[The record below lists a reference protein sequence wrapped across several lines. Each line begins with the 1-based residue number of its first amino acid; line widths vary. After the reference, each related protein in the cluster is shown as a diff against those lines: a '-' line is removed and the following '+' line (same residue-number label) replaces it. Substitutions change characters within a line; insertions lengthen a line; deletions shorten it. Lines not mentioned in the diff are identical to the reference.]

1 MELTWVK
8 GADKLSLTFS
18 LSNPDFTI
26 TSTTAAGEQSYS
38 GVEGLASY

>member
-1 MELTWVK
+1 MELTWAN

-26 TSTTAAGEQSYS
+26 TSTSAAGEQSYS
-38 GVEGLASY
+38 GVEALAKY